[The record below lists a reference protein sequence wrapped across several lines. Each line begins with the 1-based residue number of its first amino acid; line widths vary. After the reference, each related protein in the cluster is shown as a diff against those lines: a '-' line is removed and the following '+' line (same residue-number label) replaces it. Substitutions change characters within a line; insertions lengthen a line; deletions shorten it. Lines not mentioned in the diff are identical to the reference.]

1 MRDSKQQPVPFI
13 AAGSD
18 TAKSPESRAS
28 MFLDR
33 ALSKEDAS
41 LFLQEAQQNP
51 ALQTALKQEESFRS
65 LIRNGV
71 HRRKAS
77 TALIQSIKDKIRTAP
92 H

>member
-1 MRDSKQQPVPFI
+1 MRDSKQQPETNRRV
-13 AAGSD
+13 
-18 TAKSPESRAS
+18 S

-33 ALSKEDAS
+33 ALSQEDES
-41 LFLQEAQQNP
+41 RFLQEAKHDP
-51 ALQTALKQEESFRS
+51 ALQVALNQEQSFRQ

>member
-1 MRDSKQQPVPFI
+1 MQTEKYKFRLHPMRDSKQQPETNRRV
-13 AAGSD
+13 
-18 TAKSPESRAS
+18 S
-28 MFLDR
+28 MYLDN
-33 ALSKEDAS
+33 ALSQEDAS
-41 LFLQEAQQNP
+41 RFMQEANNDP
-51 ALQTALKQEESFRS
+51 ALQVALRQEESFRK